1 MYNAYEMSDSMM
13 KCKIKMTR
21 KSKKDVSDK
30 FAGTYI
36 GDVVNKDDCLC
47 FRYTEFDTGA
57 RCFVLYED
65 DEVTIKR
72 TAETR
77 SKLVLNDAKE
87 TVAEIVTPYGE
98 MEMKIRTYDV
108 TRHANSLHVCYSLVE
123 GNDETDIIDITWEIM
138 KEGIS

>member
-21 KSKKDVSDK
+21 KSMKDISDR
-30 FAGTYI
+30 FTGTYI
-36 GDVVNKDDCLC
+36 GDVVNKENCLC

-57 RCFVLYED
+57 RCFVLYEE

-72 TAETR
+72 TGETR
-77 SKLVLNDAKE
+77 SKLVLRENQD
-87 TVAEIVTPYGE
+87 TVAEITTPYGE
-98 MEMKIRTYDV
+98 MGMNVRTSDI
-108 TRHANSLHVCYSLVE
+108 TRIGNSLHVCYAFVE
-123 GNDETDIIDITWEIM
+123 GNEETDIIDITWEIM

>member
-1 MYNAYEMSDSMM
+1 MYNAYEMSDNMM

-21 KSKKDVSDK
+21 ISMKDISDRTT
-30 FAGTYI
+30 ATYI

-47 FRYTEFDTGA
+47 FRYTEFDSGA
-57 RCFVLYED
+57 RCFVLFEK

-77 SKLVLNDAKE
+77 SKLVLNEIKQ
-87 TVAEIVTPYGE
+87 TSVEIVTPYGN
-98 MEMKIRTYDV
+98 MEVPIRTSEI
-108 TRHANSLHVCYSLVE
+108 TRKANSLHVCYSLIEDNNESDV
-123 GNDETDIIDITWEIM
+123 IDITWEIM